1 MTAAPRRGAD
11 RALLRDRPDAKV
23 ETKRAAVL
31 SAEQISTL
39 MDLAGPRDRA
49 LIALMVSGALRVG
62 EATLL
67 TWSDFDDCRMRIP
80 GGITKTGAGRSFT
93 LPDAACGYVEAWR
106 QQCPQ
111 TKRQWIFPGVAGNPL
126 SVRGAQTA
134 IAKLAKAAGF
144 SGVSSHSFRRS
155 ALTAAHAAG
164 LSLREVAEI
173 SGHSSLAALEKYLD
187 QDAAK
192 EKAEAA
198 RGLLFGG

>member
-1 MTAAPRRGAD
+1 MEVR
-11 RALLRDRPDAKV
+11 
-23 ETKRAAVL
+23 RAAVL
-31 SAEQISTL
+31 SAQQISTL
-39 MDLAGPRDRA
+39 LDLAGPRDRA

-67 TWSDFDDCRMRIP
+67 TWPDFENCRVSIP

-93 LPDAACGYVEAWR
+93 LPDVACGYVETWR
-106 QQCPQ
+106 QHCPQ

-126 SVRGAQTA
+126 SVRGAQVA
-134 IAKLAKAAGF
+134 IAKLAKAARF

-164 LSLREVAEI
+164 LSLREVSEI

-192 EKAEAA
+192 ERAEGA
-198 RGLLFGG
+198 RGLLFGA